1 MLRSADEG
9 KLLRMILSAIGQEV
23 RENSDISQSLCNED
37 DEVLDQLRS
46 SIQETQDEIAD
57 KKAKISQ
64 QKKLVQN
71 KITAKNIAR
80 HEEALQTLEQR
91 LKEDQDE
98 LDSFKDI
105 DTKDSLATQQK
116 ELLKSLFYV
125 VNTRI

>member
-91 LKEDQDE
+91 LKED
-98 LDSFKDI
+98 
-105 DTKDSLATQQK
+105 
-116 ELLKSLFYV
+116 
-125 VNTRI
+125 

>member
-1 MLRSADEG
+1 MLKSADEG
-9 KLLRMILSAIGQEV
+9 RLLRMILSAIGQEV

-98 LDSFKDI
+98 LDSYKDI

>member
-1 MLRSADEG
+1 MLKSADEG

-23 RENSDISQSLCNED
+23 RENNDISQSLCNED

-98 LDSFKDI
+98 LDSYKDI